1 MKEKILNLLKSNLFF
16 SLVLNLIVILFCVA
30 VTTFSFDDS
39 KDFYNSLYICQHHF
53 YYSSSINYILSS
65 IIGMAQ
71 YVFDG
76 YNCFVLAQI
85 LLSYVAFVSISFVF
99 ADKYS
104 KRKSLIIS
112 LLINILFA
120 LNHYADIQSSKTAAL
135 LIAAGFLLL
144 LNAVNNKRYNLPCW
158 IGAIEVAFGS
168 FFDFKYF
175 FIGLGFAVAF
185 FIGDMI
191 SKRKYKIAF
200 RKFFWY
206 FRPFL
211 IVFALITLLVTGLF
225 NFSYSVNQAT
235 EKAKSFYEYE
245 QLTEAVST
253 LPFPDY
259 IEHKDEFVEAGIATE
274 NEYQLLKS
282 GYIDKE
288 NSLNIDAIR
297 TVYQIQQ
304 RENSKTPLYAV
315 NDIFRDISHHLA
327 TFDRY
332 AVIIIVFLV
341 VSAIFIVFHKK
352 RFAFFPF
359 LFLVTGLITS
369 GLLRYFYSGEVF
381 LIYGIWLMMYV
392 FLLYSF
398 NFEQNRP
405 HKNPPV
411 LRMRKSYIFISGLGM
426 VCLFMINCTVFQSTA
441 NPLKESDSPQ
451 RLFAEIDRHPDRYYV
466 LDPNTAVDFI
476 KYTENYIHPLWGFRE
491 GLLENVDGFG
501 FFNNSEELYKR
512 NFSQNIYKTVLK
524 YDKCYV
530 IDKSITFRKEKYLTQ
545 KYADK
550 DKSVIYN
557 QVDELNGYKI
567 YQVTQE

>member
-135 LIAAGFLLL
+135 LIAAGLLLL

-211 IVFALITLLVTGLF
+211 IVFALI
-225 NFSYSVNQAT
+225 
-235 EKAKSFYEYE
+235 
-245 QLTEAVST
+245 
-253 LPFPDY
+253 
-259 IEHKDEFVEAGIATE
+259 
-274 NEYQLLKS
+274 
-282 GYIDKE
+282 
-288 NSLNIDAIR
+288 
-297 TVYQIQQ
+297 
-304 RENSKTPLYAV
+304 
-315 NDIFRDISHHLA
+315 
-327 TFDRY
+327 
-332 AVIIIVFLV
+332 
-341 VSAIFIVFHKK
+341 
-352 RFAFFPF
+352 
-359 LFLVTGLITS
+359 
-369 GLLRYFYSGEVF
+369 
-381 LIYGIWLMMYV
+381 GIW
-392 FLLYSF
+392 
-398 NFEQNRP
+398 
-405 HKNPPV
+405 
-411 LRMRKSYIFISGLGM
+411 IFG
-426 VCLFMINCTVFQSTA
+426 
-441 NPLKESDSPQ
+441 
-451 RLFAEIDRHPDRYYV
+451 
-466 LDPNTAVDFI
+466 
-476 KYTENYIHPLWGFRE
+476 
-491 GLLENVDGFG
+491 
-501 FFNNSEELYKR
+501 
-512 NFSQNIYKTVLK
+512 
-524 YDKCYV
+524 
-530 IDKSITFRKEKYLTQ
+530 
-545 KYADK
+545 
-550 DKSVIYN
+550 
-557 QVDELNGYKI
+557 
-567 YQVTQE
+567 